1 MNNFFE
7 QLNRDLKQSNG
18 ALPRLIVDDQALEQN
33 LQYVAK
39 KLKYASQL
47 QPRIVVKSLACLALL
62 KTISLKLSTQRFMVF
77 HMPQLLPILENFS
90 DVDVLFGK
98 PMPVSTVQ
106 H

>member
-39 KLKYASQL
+39 KLKY
-47 QPRIVVKSLACLALL
+47 
-62 KTISLKLSTQRFMVF
+62 
-77 HMPQLLPILENFS
+77 
-90 DVDVLFGK
+90 GK
-98 PMPVSTVQ
+98 IGRAHV
-106 H
+106 

>member
-39 KLKYASQL
+39 KLKYGSHL

-62 KTISLKLSTQRFMVF
+62 KTISLKFRLNGLWCFICHSFCQSLRTFRM
-77 HMPQLLPILENFS
+77 
-90 DVDVLFGK
+90 
-98 PMPVSTVQ
+98 
-106 H
+106 